1 VTSSTG
7 PQSPTEPPPRGGS
20 EGVGNLADRTNK
32 LRAGVLGANDG
43 IVSVAGLVLGVA
55 ATTTVRG
62 PILTAGIAGLV
73 AGAMSMAVG
82 EYVSVSTQRDTE
94 HALLA
99 RERHELATDPAG
111 ELAELA
117 GFYVQRGLSPELAL
131 AVAEQLHAG
140 PRTLEAH
147 AEIELGIS
155 LDQIVSPWSAAI
167 SSFIAF
173 SVGALLPLIA
183 ILLSP
188 PTWRSPVTFVTMVLA
203 LALTGSVS
211 ARVGGAS
218 HGRAIARVVVGGA
231 VAMAITYG
239 IGRLVGTHV

>member
-1 VTSSTG
+1 MTDMSTAADHDD
-7 PQSPTEPPPRGGS
+7 
-20 EGVGNLADRTNK
+20 VGNVADRTNK

-55 ATTTVRG
+55 ASHTDRSF
-62 PILTAGIAGLV
+62 IFTAGIAGLV

-99 RERHELATDPAG
+99 KERHELATDPEG

-117 GFYVQRGLSPELAL
+117 ELYVDRGLTPELAHQ
-131 AVAEQLHAG
+131 VAEQLHAG

-147 AEIELGIS
+147 AQMELGIS
-155 LDQIVSPWSAAI
+155 LDQTVSPWSAAI
-167 SSFIAF
+167 SSFVAF
-173 SVGALLPLIA
+173 SLGAALPLLA
-183 ILLSP
+183 ILLP
-188 PTWRSPVTFVTMVLA
+188 PPAWRSVITFVAMVLA

-211 ARVGGAS
+211 ARLGGS
-218 HGRAIARVVVGGA
+218 DRKRAVIRVVVGGA
-231 VAMAITYG
+231 LAMAITYG
-239 IGRLVGTHV
+239 IGRLIGTQI

>member
-1 VTSSTG
+1 MTTSTG
-7 PQSPTEPPPRGGS
+7 QQSPTEPPPGS
-20 EGVGNLADRTNK
+20 GADGATNVANRTNK

-55 ATTTVRG
+55 ATTADRA
-62 PILTAGIAGLV
+62 PIFTAGLAGLV

-99 RERHELATDPAG
+99 KERHELATDPEG

-117 GFYVQRGLSPELAL
+117 DLYVQRGLTPDLARQ
-131 AVAEQLHAG
+131 VAEQLHAG

-147 AEIELGIS
+147 AEVELGIS
-155 LDQIVSPWSAAI
+155 LHRLVSPWSAAI

-173 SVGALLPLIA
+173 SVGALLPLVA
-183 ILLSP
+183 ILAP
-188 PTWRSPVTFVTMVLA
+188 PQSWRSAVTFVAMVVA
-203 LALTGSVS
+203 LALTGSIS
-211 ARVGGAS
+211 ARLGGADRK
-218 HGRAIARVVVGGA
+218 RAILRVVVGGA
-231 VAMAITYG
+231 LAMAITYG
-239 IGRLVGTHV
+239 IGRLVGTHI